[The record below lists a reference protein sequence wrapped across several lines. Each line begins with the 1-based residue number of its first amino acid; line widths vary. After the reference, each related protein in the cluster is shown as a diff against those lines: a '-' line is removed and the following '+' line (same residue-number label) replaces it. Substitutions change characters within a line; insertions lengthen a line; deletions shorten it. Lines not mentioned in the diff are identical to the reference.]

1 MIYNYYQNYDG
12 PQVMLH
18 SQLQMLMNYYRR
30 QETPGG
36 KESLR
41 GSSTTNIMGKSG
53 EYKKVTVIEED

>member
-1 MIYNYYQNYDG
+1 
-12 PQVMLH
+12 MLH

-53 EYKKVTVIEED
+53 EYKMVTVIEED